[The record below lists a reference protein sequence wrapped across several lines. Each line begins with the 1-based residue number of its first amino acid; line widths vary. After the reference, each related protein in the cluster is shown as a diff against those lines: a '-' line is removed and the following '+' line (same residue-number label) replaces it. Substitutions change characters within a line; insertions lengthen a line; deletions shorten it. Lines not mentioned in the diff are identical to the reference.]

1 MKCCP
6 QFTVNPSQTQRRHRM
21 RENGY
26 EMPDPDFSGEGHI
39 DDGPLGDALDTDHP
53 DFQRASV
60 SCEGITGG

>member
-1 MKCCP
+1 
-6 QFTVNPSQTQRRHRM
+6 M